1 MGLEMTAGH
10 VFLEDEAATL
20 ALGASLAG
28 TGLASEIVF
37 LHGDLGAGKTT
48 LVRGFL
54 RALGYGGAVKSP
66 TYTLLETY
74 ELPRRL
80 DPDASEGAPEPT
92 PRSAGAVGGVRLR
105 PRATPTADGTSLQ
118 PGSARGHPWDGTSRA
133 RSLRSQTRSAHAG
146 LHVYH
151 FDFYRIVDPRELGY
165 MGIDELV
172 SAPAVKLVEWP
183 SHAGDRLPKPDIE
196 VRLTGTGS
204 HRCADVVDHR

>member
-1 MGLEMTAGH
+1 MSM
-10 VFLEDEAATL
+10 FLEDEDATL
-20 ALGASLAG
+20 ALGARLAG
-28 TGLASEIVF
+28 AGLASELVF

-54 RALGYGGAVKSP
+54 RALGHEGAVKSP

-74 ELPRRL
+74 ETRPLRSRAPFRARGRGGS
-80 DPDASEGAPEPT
+80 DAS
-92 PRSAGAVGGVRLR
+92 LI
-105 PRATPTADGTSLQ
+105 
-118 PGSARGHPWDGTSRA
+118 
-133 RSLRSQTRSAHAG
+133 

-196 VRLTGTGS
+196 VRLKVAGA
-204 HRCADVVDHR
+204 HRCADIVDHR

>member
-1 MGLEMTAGH
+1 MS
-10 VFLEDEAATL
+10 VFLEDEDATL
-20 ALGASLAG
+20 ALGARLAG
-28 TGLASEIVF
+28 TGLTSELVF

-48 LVRGFL
+48 LVRGYL
-54 RALGYGGAVKSP
+54 RALGHEGAVKSP

-74 ELPRRL
+74 ELRPL
-80 DPDASEGAPEPT
+80 GSDAS
-92 PRSAGAVGGVRLR
+92 V
-105 PRATPTADGTSLQ
+105 D
-118 PGSARGHPWDGTSRA
+118 
-133 RSLRSQTRSAHAG
+133 

-196 VRLTGTGS
+196 VRLNVAGA
-204 HRCADVVDHR
+204 HRRADIVDYR

>member
-1 MGLEMTAGH
+1 MS
-10 VFLEDEAATL
+10 VFLEDEDATL
-20 ALGASLAG
+20 ALGARLAG
-28 TGLASEIVF
+28 AGLASELVF

-54 RALGYGGAVKSP
+54 RALGHEGAVKSP

-74 ELPRRL
+74 ELRRGSAS
-80 DPDASEGAPEPT
+80 DAST
-92 PRSAGAVGGVRLR
+92 
-105 PRATPTADGTSLQ
+105 
-118 PGSARGHPWDGTSRA
+118 
-133 RSLRSQTRSAHAG
+133 G
-146 LHVYH
+146 LHIYH

-196 VRLTGTGS
+196 VRLKVAGA
-204 HRCADVVDHR
+204 HRCADIVDHR

>member
-1 MGLEMTAGH
+1 MGLEMTTGQ

-28 TGLASEIVF
+28 TGLTSEIVF

-54 RALGYGGAVKSP
+54 RALGYSGAVKSP

-74 ELPRRL
+74 ELRRRG
-80 DPDASEGAPEPT
+80 DSDAP
-92 PRSAGAVGGVRLR
+92 
-105 PRATPTADGTSLQ
+105 
-118 PGSARGHPWDGTSRA
+118 SR
-133 RSLRSQTRSAHAG
+133 
-146 LHVYH
+146 HVYH

-172 SAPAVKLVEWP
+172 GAPAVKLVEWP

-196 VRLTGTGS
+196 IRLEGTGF
-204 HRCADVVDHR
+204 HRCADIVDHR

>member
-1 MGLEMTAGH
+1 M
-10 VFLEDEAATL
+10 FLEDEDATL
-20 ALGASLAG
+20 ALGAGLAG
-28 TGLASEIVF
+28 VGLASEMVF

-54 RALGYGGAVKSP
+54 RALGHGGAVKSP

-74 ELPRRL
+74 ELRRGGGA
-80 DPDASEGAPEPT
+80 DA
-92 PRSAGAVGGVRLR
+92 L
-105 PRATPTADGTSLQ
+105 
-118 PGSARGHPWDGTSRA
+118 
-133 RSLRSQTRSAHAG
+133 AG
-146 LHVYH
+146 LRVYH

-196 VRLTGTGS
+196 VRLNVAGV
-204 HRCADVVDHR
+204 HRCAEIVDHR